1 MSLSLGRLDEISEI
15 TPYMFLSGY
24 GCLTEPKL
32 AQLGVTCVVDAT
44 NIPRSRGWGNS
55 IVHVKVSVCA
65 AGVCAR
71 RAQVPVDDSEF
82 AKLDVYFDDICNTIH
97 THREKGGKTLVH
109 CAAGESGV
117 WQSGHARLCRHQ
129 PFGHAMHRLPD
140 ETRKEMSRG
149 RVSVCAQTSPL
160 HLSEQRFLAT
170 IDRLRAHPVR
180 CEQCAHAQRA
190 ATTRHSRHLSHRT
203 HASETTGQSA
213 IGADES
219 HRVIGCA

>member
-55 IVHVKVSVCA
+55 IVHVKV
-65 AGVCAR
+65 
-71 RAQVPVDDSEF
+71 PVDDSEF

-109 CAAGESGV
+109 CAAGISRSATLCIAYLMKHDKQCLEDAYLYVRKRRRCICPNNGFWRQLIVYEHTLYGV
-117 WQSGHARLCRHQ
+117 NSVHMLKGRLQRDI
-129 PFGHAMHRLPD
+129 PD
-140 ETRKEMSRG
+140 IYLTEHTRQRQQDNMQLE
-149 RVSVCAQTSPL
+149 QTK
-160 HLSEQRFLAT
+160 
-170 IDRLRAHPVR
+170 VN
-180 CEQCAHAQRA
+180 
-190 ATTRHSRHLSHRT
+190 
-203 HASETTGQSA
+203 G
-213 IGADES
+213 
-219 HRVIGCA
+219 